1 MSRTG
6 KTSPFSFSP
15 SPFFCDTAEIQLCS
29 SDGDGGHDGYKT
41 KIKTLMFT
49 LQNPSGVLQRE
60 GVTLIVEIE

>member
-29 SDGDGGHDGYKT
+29 SNGDGGHDGHKT
-41 KIKTLMFT
+41 KIKT
-49 LQNPSGVLQRE
+49 PHVH
-60 GVTLIVEIE
+60 VTEPVWCSATRRCDSDS